1 MSNKITLGRA
11 TTSSFA
17 DAIFEFTWLDWFLV
31 SAFGIL
37 LIVFNAIGILD
48 PLKNFVSAVTLPART
63 SVFERSQN
71 LEKSWTALGNLERL
85 VNANESLAS
94 KNLELE
100 SQLAKSEALFSE
112 NQRLLAQTGI
122 RYERN
127 LKAIGSQVIGYS
139 NTESGIITIN
149 KGRVD
154 GVDLSSSVVVEE
166 IAVGEVV
173 QVAEFSAQVR
183 LINHNNTNLA
193 VRTTDNNLGLLRSRN
208 ATELLVADVLQ
219 SRQVSV
225 GEKIFTGGLNSNLP
239 ANMYLGTVQEIVSDP
254 RAPTKQLI
262 IDYPIDLR
270 NLTRLIVL
278 TPAI

>member
-1 MSNKITLGRA
+1 
-11 TTSSFA
+11 
-17 DAIFEFTWLDWFLV
+17 
-31 SAFGIL
+31 
-37 LIVFNAIGILD
+37 
-48 PLKNFVSAVTLPART
+48 VSAVTLPART